1 MLTCIINQ
9 LDCNAGTRGAAV
21 CIGVG
26 KIRLANE
33 ITSKVMGKII
43 APISLVLV
51 FDSII
56 NKIKSKHQSKNRSDS
71 YKLLK
76 GKYPEIIQ
84 RKPKTTK
91 SKKFEEN

>member
-1 MLTCIINQ
+1 
-9 LDCNAGTRGAAV
+9 
-21 CIGVG
+21 
-26 KIRLANE
+26 
-33 ITSKVMGKII
+33 MGKII

-91 SKKFEEN
+91 SKKFEETIPTQHKFFKIGNLGYFIQTQ